1 MNGLGRSAVVTGAAL
16 GIGLAITRKLVSGGY
31 VVVAVDRDEQAL
43 HRAARSLGGNVVP
56 VVGDVAE
63 WATHEKAADAAVEHG
78 SLTVWVNN
86 AGVDVYGAAHEV
98 DEARIREAL
107 GVNQFGPMFGTA
119 VAVRRMLVGRKGS
132 IVNISSIQGVS
143 AFPGYYGY
151 QAAKAAVIMITK
163 GVAVDYGGYGIR
175 CNAVLPGV
183 IETPMTYSTLSTD
196 RDRSDALASEGML
209 APLNRVGQPEEIAE
223 LVAFLASDSASYLN
237 GAAIPVDG
245 GATARCYPF
254 PPPSLNTETAP

>member
-1 MNGLGRSAVVTGAAL
+1 M
-16 GIGLAITRKLVSGGY
+16 GIGLAITRKLVADGY
-31 VVVAVDRDEQAL
+31 IVVAVDRDEQAL
-43 HRAARSLGGNVVP
+43 RRATSSLGGNVVP

-63 WATHEKAADAAVEHG
+63 WATHERAADAAVEHG
-78 SLTVWVNN
+78 PLTVWVNN
-86 AGVDVYGAAHEV
+86 AGVDVFGAAHEV
-98 DEARIREAL
+98 DEAHIREAL
-107 GVNQFGPMFGTA
+107 EVNQFGPMFGTA
-119 VAVRRMLVGRKGS
+119 VAVRRMLARRQGS

-151 QAAKAAVIMITK
+151 QAAKAAVIMISK

-183 IETPMTYSTLSTD
+183 IETPMTYSTLSPD
-196 RDRSDALASEGML
+196 RDRSDALASEGLL
-209 APLNRVGQPEEIAE
+209 APLSRIGQPEEIAE
-223 LVAFLASDSASYLN
+223 LVAFLASDASSYLS

-254 PPPSLNTETAP
+254 PPPAVKAETTS